1 MTEKQEHLLQLFQE
15 LDEICKENNLRY
27 VMAGGTAIGVVR
39 NEGFIPWDDDV
50 DVYMP
55 RDDWNKLVELSRT
68 ALPEHRA
75 LQCVDVDRSY
85 TNTFPRYASTDSCA
99 LHKHQIIGDDTAGE
113 IIDVLTLDP
122 IPADDKEY
130 EKYRT
135 HMMIYSELVNIAVVF
150 GARWEIPVSKYLR
163 YLFSYTFLGK
173 DRTLKKL
180 EKIMFSY
187 KEEDCLRYAMR
198 WGGCPFLFDKDMMF
212 PVKYMN
218 FEGIKVMVPHR
229 MSDYLIWHYGDE
241 WSYIPPHGE
250 RESHDA
256 ITVEGISY
264 QELRE
269 DYLPGIKKG
278 KLRRDSVWRKIYYLA
293 TAKRTHRL
301 SHKRDLLRAKST
313 VMDLYARIRECGH
326 GVKELVQERDFKT
339 LNHIFE
345 KYFQVQLSA
354 GFIGREDFSNIYPF
368 YHPTLLEIDDD
379 TFTAAMLT
387 LVYTERVGKA
397 FRMLQVRENLDHLNP
412 EMKKLQE
419 DILLFRKGVSHYE
432 FKEMEEAEKIA
443 DELLE
448 RYPEVPGFMK
458 FKSRFLME
466 RARKDGYPGEAE
478 LFIEEALRIFPED
491 GYFLKYRGEI
501 LWIKGRCAD
510 ALAVFADAREK
521 TNNGI
526 TQLELDKFLK
536 PYSKQTVDTCY
547 MLLNNREKQGA
558 LELMKLW
565 HRLLPEDEQ
574 VTEAFYVA
582 RVSAARTR
590 HEMEETIGEIM
601 ERLDLARESPDK
613 RGDVTENVDIYKKAL
628 TKAWERLGY
637 PGELAK
643 LRTEILYTQEPG
655 ELEWLSE
662 KVKDCQIHKDKRAEV
677 YKVLGDARKKQ
688 GQTGQA
694 FENYRKSVEYASDH
708 AYVKTELS
716 RIFFNDLYEGD
727 KKARTYAA
735 KTDAAEYLNQ
745 WLDKYESPEALRK
758 LTEKLL

>member
-187 KEEDCLRYAMR
+187 KEEDCPRYAMR

-677 YKVLGDARKKQ
+677 YKVLGDTRKKQ